1 MEFLADAHQASAV
14 DVALFVREI
23 IEVHA
28 QLRPSVV
35 AKALEMFS
43 QITSPRVLRICLWL
57 LGEYCGAADEVAAA
71 FTAIKGALGKLPLI
85 PAAGEEEAVGAAPDA
100 TTATTRRAAGGAQ
113 TATQR
118 TTILADGTYGIASA
132 EVAKPRA
139 AVATAT
145 TNSGKKL
152 RELIVG
158 GDFFLAS
165 VAGASL
171 TKLALRSREH
181 VSDARIANLV
191 SADVMAVLI
200 AMLRLGA
207 SRPVEQ
213 RIDADSAERL
223 SACLMMLSRP
233 TADTTRLW
241 LSDCHAAF
249 AAMLKERKA
258 VEESAENAAAIA
270 DGKAGRGGARA
281 AKAAGKGSKQQP
293 DLAASEMRQV
303 DALLNLRQLR
313 PYGAVDVDID
323 DDDVPGGATDA
334 LDGDD
339 EQEDF
344 AQRLKR
350 VTQLTVRGSAH
361 TRALPSSARRAR
373 PHCAA
378 PA

>member
-1 MEFLADAHQASAV
+1 
-14 DVALFVREI
+14 
-23 IEVHA
+23 
-28 QLRPSVV
+28 
-35 AKALEMFS
+35 MFS

-270 DGKAGRGGARA
+270 DGKAGRG
-281 AKAAGKGSKQQP
+281 
-293 DLAASEMRQV
+293 
-303 DALLNLRQLR
+303 
-313 PYGAVDVDID
+313 
-323 DDDVPGGATDA
+323 
-334 LDGDD
+334 
-339 EQEDF
+339 
-344 AQRLKR
+344 
-350 VTQLTVRGSAH
+350 
-361 TRALPSSARRAR
+361 RAR
-373 PHCAA
+373 PGRERDAPGRRAAQPA
-378 PA
+378 PAPAIRRGRRGH